1 MPDHWLDEVAIPAL
15 ERAWV
20 EILSLPPHWPE
31 QDGSWIGPD
40 WTHVWASHAEMVDPA
55 PDGRII
61 SAVEP
66 MTYDEDAPQTDNVTQ
81 ELMELVR
88 AGDEPG
94 FRALAGCVMP
104 AEDVEPCWNGAQARI
119 KEGHREAR

>member
-1 MPDHWLDEVAIPAL
+1 MAPLTLESPGVAFRWEGEVLEHRLPLHRVEHPWRWPDD
-15 ERAWV
+15 
-20 EILSLPPHWPE
+20 
-31 QDGSWIGPD
+31 QGS
-40 WTHVWASHAEMVDPA
+40 
-55 PDGRII
+55 
-61 SAVEP
+61 
-66 MTYDEDAPQTDNVTQ
+66 DNVTQ